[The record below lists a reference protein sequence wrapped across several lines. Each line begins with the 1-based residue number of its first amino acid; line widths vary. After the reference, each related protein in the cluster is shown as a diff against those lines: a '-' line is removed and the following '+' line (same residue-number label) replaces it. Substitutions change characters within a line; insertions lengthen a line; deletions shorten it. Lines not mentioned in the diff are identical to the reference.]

1 MFTITSYAAPAWP
14 NDTWVEAEAGALID
28 MDSGTIIFAQNS
40 HEEYPPASITKLL
53 TALLVV
59 ENTDLDDIVTFSE
72 TAMNSVEADSGNRLG
87 LVAGDTMTV
96 EDALYAMLLI
106 SVNQAANALAEHV
119 AGSISAFVDMMNERV
134 ESLGLTESHFDNPSG
149 LNGNTQYVSAHDM
162 AIIASEAYSNET
174 VLEISSTISYTLGPI
189 ENHPEGYT
197 VENEH
202 RLVYTTNPESDY
214 YCPEAKAGKT
224 GYLRAAGNTLVTYGE
239 RDGRR
244 LISVILKGTSGQYF
258 IDGKTLLQFGFD
270 NFYNLDIA
278 SSETRY
284 VTGESPVEIGGETY
298 DPTDLMIEPGHAI
311 TLPNSASFEDADL
324 IVNTDIPEKH
334 PGGTVA
340 LLEYEYNGRAIG
352 SAFLVK
358 KYEYVPTGETDE
370 ASSDAS
376 DFTEETVYGPYEDE
390 TWQAPVNY
398 EDETA
403 AEEINE
409 ERSGSVTLKGVLKV
423 LAVAAI
429 ILLIVYVLLFYIS
442 YRRRKARREA
452 AIRRARRLRRMRE
465 GGADMEAE
473 YHRLMME
480 KRRNSRSGS
489 TGRRTGSRTRS
500 SGTHSSSGSR
510 RNSGTHSTSGSGK
523 SSGHSSRTDN
533 RRRR

>member
-1 MFTITSYAAPAWP
+1 MSAQIFTITSYAAPAWP
-14 NDTWVEAEAGALID
+14 NETGIGAEAGALLD

-40 HEEYPPASITKLL
+40 HVEYPPASITKIL

-59 ENTDLDDIVTFSE
+59 ENADLDDTVTFSE
-72 TAMNSVEADSGNRLG
+72 TAMNSVESDSGNRLG

-134 ESLGLTESHFDNPSG
+134 ASLGLTESHFDNPSG

-162 AIIASEAYSNET
+162 AIIASEAYNNET
-174 VLEISSTISYTLGPI
+174 VLEISSTISHTIGPI
-189 ENHPEGYT
+189 ENHPDGYT
-197 VENEH
+197 VQNEH
-202 RLVYTTNPESDY
+202 RLIYTTNPDSSY

-258 IDGKTLLQFGFD
+258 LDGKNLLQFGFD

-284 VTGESPVEIGGETY
+284 VTGGSPVEIGGETY
-298 DPTDLMIEPGHAI
+298 NPIDLMIEEGHAI
-311 TLPNSASFEDADL
+311 TLPNSAVFEDADL
-324 IVNTDIPEKH
+324 IVNTDIPERH

-340 LLEYEYNGRAIG
+340 LLEYEYNGRAVG

-358 KYEYVPTGETDE
+358 KYEYVPMNEMDEAAFEAEAGDFAEDIDNVSYTDE
-370 ASSDAS
+370 
-376 DFTEETVYGPYEDE
+376 TEEVPETVREDN
-390 TWQAPVNY
+390 P
-398 EDETA
+398 DEEVTGK
-403 AEEINE
+403 
-409 ERSGSVTLKGVLKV
+409 GSENASNIRRIVLEV
-423 LAVAAI
+423 LIVAV
-429 ILLIVYVLLFYIS
+429 ILLLIGYFLLLYIS
-442 YRRRKARREA
+442 YRRKKARREA

-480 KRRNSRSGS
+480 KRRNSQKKSSGRRSGRS
-489 TGRRTGSRTRS
+489 STRS
-500 SGTHSSSGSR
+500 SGTQ
-510 RNSGTHSTSGSGK
+510 RNSEK
-523 SSGHSSRTDN
+523 SSRTNTN
-533 RRRR
+533 RRR